1 MSYDFLN
8 FYKASVAFWWP
19 REQLLQ
25 LECLLTHKKSALCRS
40 SVCCLL
46 KQEQDT
52 KDFTIGCYFNFFIT
66 AILCFQIDGKT
77 KKVKKIDTK
86 CSSAHKSDGKIEL
99 MKPSIHPQSQ
109 PVADKSVGLSQ
120 TSVPLKLEI
129 DNCSSE
135 PNWLPCGNIIEP
147 ITKPPHLRSK
157 VSL

>member
-1 MSYDFLN
+1 M
-8 FYKASVAFWWP
+8 
-19 REQLLQ
+19 LQ
-25 LECLLTHKKSALCRS
+25 LGCLLTCEKSALCRS
-40 SVCCLL
+40 SVRSVCCLL

-52 KDFTIGCYFNFFIT
+52 KDFTIGCYFFNFFIT

-86 CSSAHKSDGKIEL
+86 CSSAPKSDGKIEL

-120 TSVPLKLEI
+120 TSVPVKLEI

-135 PNWLPCGNIIEP
+135 PNWLPCGNTIEP

-157 VSL
+157 VSLELFTLSKSYFTINST